1 MRRKWIANLLLI
13 LIFSLLISACGAGT
27 PGPQAQPEETL
38 PVEPVAPVENVE
50 PTIVQEPSEPVEET
64 PITPTEAASPPT
76 SVGSWV
82 YPPFGNDTQTVWQIQ
97 DGQVNQVDLPE
108 QTFHQYDRSTVSGKQ
123 LHASSW
129 PDSGAGPANLSVG
142 DLWIYDLQSQQ
153 DQLVIQDE
161 TIVEA
166 VWAPNGQ
173 DFAYLIATDST
184 YELRWRSASGEDQ
197 LLAVDVAPVFS
208 IAPDGAQVAFTRE
221 TGYQVGQPGVYVVSV
236 ESGEERQIG
245 VADRAGMGSIS
256 DLPLWSPDGRYIL
269 LPITQINY
277 PVRWVLLA
285 VDGSAELP
293 LRFALGIPND
303 YQLREFQAYLWLPD
317 SQGFIGGQVQGMV
330 DAPNTEELAI
340 AQLDLA
346 TGLIRQVTP
355 IGYGP
360 LTPLNWENPGQR
372 LWALTGNG
380 ELTLI
385 DLSQPKV
392 LPQAC
397 KFPGQAT
404 FVNPLKG
411 YCISYPQE
419 FQIQANEYERPLF
432 LGPSYDQSIEPLQAR
447 LWIETTPLAEGAN
460 LAQAVDELLAGLP
473 SGAPAITR
481 QAAVLGGEPAEILE
495 NVPGQLFSRVAVV
508 AHKGMLFQLWFNP
521 MDSSVPIV
529 LPDVER
535 LFQAVSGSFSF
546 LP

>member
-1 MRRKWIANLLLI
+1 MRQTWTANLLLI
-13 LIFSLLISACGAGT
+13 LIFSLLISACGAGA
-27 PGPQAQPEETL
+27 PGPQALPEETL
-38 PVEPVAPVENVE
+38 PAEPSAPTENIG
-50 PTIVQEPSEPVEET
+50 PNTVQESTQPVEET
-64 PITPTEAASPPT
+64 PIFPTEAASPPT
-76 SVGSWV
+76 TTATWV
-82 YPPFGNDTQTVWQIQ
+82 FPPFGNDTQTVWRVQ
-97 DGQVNQVDLPE
+97 DGQVNPVDVPE
-108 QTFHQYDRSTVSGKQ
+108 QAFHQYDRSPVSGKL

-153 DQLVIQDE
+153 DQLVFQDE

-173 DFAYLIATDST
+173 DFAYLKATEST
-184 YELRWRSASGEDQ
+184 YELRWRSADGGDQ

-208 IAPDGAQVAFTRE
+208 VAPDGAQVAFTRE

-303 YQLREFQAYLWLPD
+303 YQLREFQAYLWMPD

-330 DAPNTEELAI
+330 DAPYTEELAI

-380 ELTLI
+380 ELTLV
-385 DLSQPKV
+385 DLNQPKT

-404 FVNPLKG
+404 FVNPFKG
-411 YCISYPQE
+411 YCFSYPQE
-419 FQIQANEYERPLF
+419 YQIQAYEYENPLF

-447 LWIETTPLAEGAN
+447 LWIETTPLAEGVE
-460 LAQAVDELLAGLP
+460 LAQAVDELIAGLP
-473 SGAPAITR
+473 AGTPAITR
-481 QAAVLGGEPAEILE
+481 QAAVLGGMPAEILE

-508 AHKGMLFQLWFNP
+508 AQNGMLYQLWFNP

>member
-1 MRRKWIANLLLI
+1 MRRNWMIVLSFT
-13 LIFSLLISACGAGT
+13 LIFYWLLSACQETHA
-27 PGPQAQPEETL
+27 PPQAQPEQTL
-38 PVEPVAPVENVE
+38 PAENAAPTEVIE
-50 PTIVQEPSEPVEET
+50 PTTPQEISEPVLES
-64 PITPTEAASPPT
+64 PITPVEATASPA
-76 SVGSWV
+76 SRVSWV
-82 YPPFGNDTQTVWQIQ
+82 FPPFGNDTLTVWQIQ
-97 DGQVNQVDLPE
+97 DGQVSQVDLPE
-108 QTFHQYDRSTVSGKQ
+108 QTFHQYDRSPVTGKL

-153 DQLVIQDE
+153 DQLVFQEE

-173 DFAYLIATDST
+173 DFAYLKATEST
-184 YELRWRSASGEDQ
+184 YELRWRSADGSDQ

-208 IAPDGAQVAFTRE
+208 VAPDGAQVAFTRE
-221 TGYQVGQPGVYVVSV
+221 TGYRVGQPGVYVVSV
-236 ESGEERQIG
+236 ESGQERQIG

-303 YQLREFQAYLWLPD
+303 FQLREFQAYLWLPD
-317 SQGFIGGQVQGMV
+317 SQGFIGGQMQGMM
-330 DAPNTEELAI
+330 DPPNTEELAI
-340 AQLDLA
+340 AQLDLT

-372 LWALTGNG
+372 LWALTGDG
-380 ELTLI
+380 ELTLL
-385 DLSQPKV
+385 DLNQPKA

-397 KFPGQAT
+397 KFPGQAS
-404 FVNPLKG
+404 FINPFKG
-411 YCISYPQE
+411 YCFSYPQE
-419 FQIQANEYERPLF
+419 FQIQAYEYERPLF
-432 LGPSYDQSIEPLQAR
+432 LGPAYDQSIEPLQAR
-447 LWIETTPLAEGAN
+447 LWIETTPLSEGTD
-460 LAQAVDELLAGLP
+460 LAQAVNELLAGLP
-473 SGAPAITR
+473 AGAPAITR

-521 MDSSVPIV
+521 MDSSVPNV

>member
-1 MRRKWIANLLLI
+1 MRREWTAKLLPI
-13 LIFSLLISACGAGT
+13 LIFSLLISACGVGA
-27 PGPQAQPEETL
+27 PGPLAQPEETL
-38 PVEPVAPVENVE
+38 PSEPAAPAENIE
-50 PTIVQEPSEPVEET
+50 PTIVQESAGPVEET
-64 PITPTEAASPPT
+64 PITLDEATSPPA

-82 YPPFGNDTQTVWQIQ
+82 FPAFGNDTQTVWQIQ
-97 DGQVNQVDLPE
+97 DGQVNQVNLPE
-108 QTFHQYDRSTVSGKQ
+108 QAFHQYDRSPVSGKL

-129 PDSGAGPANLSVG
+129 PDSGGGPANLSVG
-142 DLWIYDLQSQQ
+142 DLWIYDLQTQQ
-153 DQLVIQDE
+153 DQLVFQDE
-161 TIVEA
+161 TVVEA

-173 DFAYLIATDST
+173 DFAYLKATEST
-184 YELRWRSASGEDQ
+184 YELRWRSANNEDQ

-208 IAPDGAQVAFTRE
+208 VAPDGAQVAFTRE
-221 TGYQVGQPGVYVVSV
+221 TGYRVGQPGVYVVSV

-269 LPITQINY
+269 LPINQINY
-277 PVRWVLLA
+277 PVRWILLA

-303 YQLREFQAYLWLPD
+303 FQLREFQAYLWLPD
-317 SQGFIGGQVQGMV
+317 SQGFIGGQMQGMM
-330 DAPNTEELAI
+330 DPPNTEELAI
-340 AQLDLA
+340 AELDLA

-372 LWALTGNG
+372 LWALTDNG
-380 ELTLI
+380 ELTLV

-404 FVNPLKG
+404 FVNPFKG
-411 YCISYPQE
+411 YCFSYPQE
-419 FQIQANEYERPLF
+419 YQIQAYEYERPLF

-447 LWIETTPLAEGAN
+447 LWIETTPLAEGAD
-460 LAQAVDELLAGLP
+460 LAQAVDDLLTGLP
-473 SGAPAITR
+473 AGTPAITR

-495 NVPGQLFSRVAVV
+495 NIPGQLFSRVAVV
-508 AHKGMLFQLWFNP
+508 AHDGMLVQLWFNP